1 MKISFDAI
9 GEKYVT
15 FLAGSGVVK
24 GQVCKVSAND
34 TVSGCAAG
42 NAFCGVVADVRDG
55 CAAVVMG
62 GYVEVPFS
70 DETAPS
76 AGYATLG
83 ADGSGGVK
91 SVTSGGRSCLIVHV
105 DETAKTL
112 GLFL

>member
-15 FLAGSGVVK
+15 FLAGSGAAK

-34 TVSGCAAG
+34 TVS
-42 NAFCGVVADVRDG
+42 G

-76 AGYATLG
+76 VGYATLG
-83 ADGSGGVK
+83 ADGDGGVK
-91 SVTSGGRSCLIVHV
+91 SVTSGGRGCLIVHV
-105 DETAKTL
+105 DAAAKTL

>member
-15 FLAGSGVVK
+15 FLAGSGAAK

-42 NAFCGVVADVRDG
+42 EAFCGVVAEVRDG

-62 GYVEVPFS
+62 GYAEVPFS

-76 AGYATLG
+76 AG
-83 ADGSGGVK
+83 
-91 SVTSGGRSCLIVHV
+91 
-105 DETAKTL
+105 
-112 GLFL
+112 

>member
-15 FLAGSGVVK
+15 FLAGSGAAK

-42 NAFCGVVADVRDG
+42 EAFCGVVAEVRDG

-62 GYVEVPFS
+62 GYAEVPFS
-70 DETAPS
+70 DET
-76 AGYATLG
+76 LG
-83 ADGSGGVK
+83 ADGDGGVK
-91 SVTSGGRSCLIVHV
+91 SVTSGGRGCLIVHV
-105 DETAKTL
+105 DAAAKTL

>member
-15 FLAGSGVVK
+15 FLAGSGAAK
-24 GQVCKVSAND
+24 GQVW
-34 TVSGCAAG
+34 
-42 NAFCGVVADVRDG
+42 VAEVRDG

-62 GYVEVPFS
+62 GYAEVPFS

-76 AGYATLG
+76 AGYATLA
-83 ADGSGGVK
+83 ADGDGGVK

-105 DETAKTL
+105 DAAAKTL

>member
-15 FLAGSGVVK
+15 FLAGSGAAK

-34 TVSGCAAG
+34 TVSSCAAG
-42 NAFCGVVADVRDG
+42 EAFCGVVAEVRDG

-62 GYVEVPFS
+62 GYAEVPFS

-76 AGYATLG
+76 VGYATLG
-83 ADGSGGVK
+83 ADGDGGVK

-105 DETAKTL
+105 DATAKTL

>member
-15 FLAGSGVVK
+15 FLAGSGAAK

-42 NAFCGVVADVRDG
+42 EAFCGVVAEVRDG

-83 ADGSGGVK
+83 ADGDGGVK
-91 SVTSGGRSCLIVHV
+91 SVTSGGRGCLIVHV
-105 DETAKTL
+105 DATAITL